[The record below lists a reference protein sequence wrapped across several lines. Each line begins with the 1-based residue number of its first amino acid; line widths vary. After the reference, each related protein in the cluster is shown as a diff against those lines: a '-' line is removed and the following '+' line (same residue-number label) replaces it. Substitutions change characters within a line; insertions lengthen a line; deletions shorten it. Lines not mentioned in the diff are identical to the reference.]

1 LAFEGKKGE
10 KVKNVF
16 LSIVIVCAL
25 AVAGIGGT
33 LAGFSDTET
42 IDQNKIE
49 MGSIDLKVNG
59 TDDLYWG
66 TGNSGVIWLEN
77 LNPAEAFYTE
87 VTVQN
92 AGSKDGYLYFK
103 LKKLNCY
110 NIEDEHAEWWYE
122 EPNAPFGLK
131 PEPELIAEYGGPDD
145 LHPLGKVDS
154 VWVEGLGVEG
164 DNCSMSSNVYMAIDF
179 DGDYVIGEPFA
190 MGEPITGVQMGTLD
204 DGVHFLGV
212 LPLSAGEHTVS
223 FWLMVPQVR
232 DLLWESRNV
241 EASEP
246 DELAYWPTN
255 RLMADGI
262 TFEIEFL
269 LFDNPLP

>member
-1 LAFEGKKGE
+1 
-10 KVKNVF
+10 VKNVF

-59 TDDLYWG
+59 TDDLWWG
-66 TGNSGVIWLEN
+66 EGNSGLVVLEN
-77 LNPAEAFYTE
+77 LNPAEPYETRI
-87 VTVQN
+87 TVQN
-92 AGSKDGYLYFK
+92 AGSKDGYLYIK
-103 LKKLNCY
+103 LKKLDCY
-110 NIEDEHAEWWYE
+110 NIETHADWWYE
-122 EPNAPFGLK
+122 ELNSPFGMK
-131 PEPELIAEYGGPDD
+131 PEPELIAEYGGPSAD
-145 LHPLGKVDS
+145 HPTGKIDS

-164 DNCSMSSNVYMAIDF
+164 DNCSMSSNVWTAIDF
-179 DGDYVIGEPFA
+179 NGDYIGGTLGTPEDP
-190 MGEPITGVQMGTLD
+190 VQIGTLD
-204 DGVHFLGV
+204 DGVHFIAV
-212 LPLSAGEHTVS
+212 LPACGGENTVS
-223 FWLMVPQVR
+223 FWFNVPQIR
-232 DLLWESRNV
+232 DLLWEQRGV

-262 TFEIEFL
+262 TFEIELL
-269 LFDNPLP
+269 LFDKPLDD

>member
-1 LAFEGKKGE
+1 
-10 KVKNVF
+10 VKNVF
-16 LSIVIVCAL
+16 LSVVIICAL

-42 IDQNKIE
+42 ITDNKIE

-66 TGNSGVIWLEN
+66 EGNSMLIWLEKW
-77 LNPAEAFYTE
+77 NPAEAFETK

-92 AGSKDGYLYFK
+92 AGDKDGYLYIK
-103 LKKLNCY
+103 LKKLDCY
-110 NIEDEHAEWWYE
+110 NIETHTDWWYE
-122 EPNAPFGLK
+122 EPDFPFGMK

-145 LHPLGKVDS
+145 VHPLGKIDS
-154 VWVEGLGVEG
+154 VLVEGLGVEG

-179 DGDYVIGEPFA
+179 DGVYVIGEPFA
-190 MGEPITGVQMGTLD
+190 MGEPITGVQIGTLD